1 MLTEAG
7 VSKLT
12 ATCKLSLDMWLLPDP
27 VVIVPCVF
35 MIGENG
41 VPLEVSGG
49 YIPPS
54 ELAQKFNKALQ
65 ASYSFSAI

>member
-1 MLTEAG
+1 MQ
-7 VSKLT
+7 VHF
-12 ATCKLSLDMWLLPDP
+12 LDSQQSPDP

-49 YIPPS
+49 YISPS
-54 ELAQKFNKALQ
+54 ELAHKFDKVLQ
-65 ASYSFSAI
+65 VSGSHWAIQRFYAQQQELL

>member
-1 MLTEAG
+1 VAI
-7 VSKLT
+7 
-12 ATCKLSLDMWLLPDP
+12 PDP

-54 ELAQKFNKALQ
+54 ELVQKFNNALQ
-65 ASYSFSAI
+65 AGYGSHTFSKQS